1 MGGEAAA
8 TPPRTGRMGVSA
20 ASLVFE
26 AWGWL
31 FREQPIED
39 YGIDAHVEPVD
50 GPERPA
56 RQLLALQIK
65 TGASFFAEETQ
76 DGWWFRD
83 TRRHW
88 HYWLG
93 HVLPVVIIL
102 YNPQTGT
109 LFWQHAEA
117 GLVQLPGE
125 EGKLL
130 IPRSHVLD
138 SSGAGR
144 DHLRQIVREFR
155 RADPLADSLPLLPPN
170 VAGILRDTTARPEN
184 TMMVAWQLANGR
196 HQPGLTADSL
206 LKGRPSWLSDGGG
219 QFEAAIGAYANDYGH
234 REIAR
239 RAIELAAAYD
249 RPDRDRLLSIA
260 ALLAVA
266 QDDPEGAE
274 ADIAQV
280 TSADG
285 LFPRLARAAITDHAR
300 PDGAADASQVN
311 QVVQEADP
319 AELAGEPTLLNV
331 LASLAVRRGDLDD
344 AIRQFELAAAADPA
358 YPAGRLQL
366 ARALLARAA
375 AGTAVLAHQDL
386 GRARALAFQCL
397 EDMRRWAGPS
407 EDAVAILQQIATAQ
421 GAFTEALR
429 FGSPPGAGGTAI
441 EREATDSQV
450 AVLAAEAAAAM
461 GRRDLAASFATQTAD
476 PAAAAFIEA
485 LATAP
490 SRGPAALA
498 AAWRTALAAA
508 STHEQT
514 RRALYELAA
523 AGQLTGADIA
533 AADGRES
540 VSAEA
545 VAVLTARNDAANGQG
560 DAAVAVLRE
569 HRDAY
574 PPAAE
579 LLIEVLELAGR
590 ADEAI
595 EECDRAITR
604 FGDGTFAHNKLNILV
619 RAGRPE
625 EAAAYATSLLASPSA
640 LQPEQ
645 RIRLRQALILDARD
659 FAAAEHMCRDAV
671 AEYPGNADF
680 AWALITTQANRG
692 DMDRAAATY
701 RHLRPALSGPEL
713 APLWLALLSLRTPT
727 DADVE
732 EALDAAEQW
741 PPTAETRRLIAG
753 IITVISEPPPP
764 GGQLQPAGGI
774 SGRNLARLAT
784 WMREPPS

>member
-1 MGGEAAA
+1 MVVEPA
-8 TPPRTGRMGVSA
+8 TAPPRTGRMGVSA

-39 YGIDAHVEPVD
+39 YGIDAHVEPLD

-65 TGASFFAEETQ
+65 TGASFFAVETQ

-102 YNPQTGT
+102 YNPQTRQ
-109 LFWQHAEA
+109 LFWQHAKA
-117 GLVQLPGE
+117 NLVQLTGE

-130 IPRSHVLD
+130 IPRSQVLD

-144 DHLRQIVREFR
+144 DRFRQIVGEFR
-155 RADPLADSLPLLPPN
+155 RADPLADSLPLLPPSA
-170 VAGILRDTTARPEN
+170 AGVLRATTARPEN

-196 HQPGLTADSL
+196 HQPDLTADSL

-219 QFEAAIGAYANDYGH
+219 QFEATIGAYANDHGH

-239 RAIELAAAYD
+239 HAFELAAAYD

-266 QDDPEGAE
+266 QDDAEGAE
-274 ADIAQV
+274 ADLAQV
-280 TSADG
+280 SCAGG

-300 PDGAADASQVN
+300 PDGAAAPSQVN

-331 LASLAVRRGDLDD
+331 LASIAVRRGDLDD
-344 AIRQFELAAAADPA
+344 AIRQFELAAADPA

-386 GRARALAFQCL
+386 GRAWALAFQCL

-407 EDAVAILQQIATAQ
+407 EQAVAILQQIATAQ
-421 GAFTEALR
+421 GAFAEALR
-429 FGSPPGAGGTAI
+429 LGSPPGAGGTAI
-441 EREATDSQV
+441 EREAADSNV
-450 AVLAAEAAAAM
+450 TVLAAEAAAAM
-461 GRRDLAASFATQTAD
+461 GNRDLAASFAAQAAD
-476 PAAAAFIEA
+476 PAVAAFIEA

-514 RRALYELAA
+514 RRALYQLAA

-533 AADGRES
+533 AAEGRES

-545 VAVLTARNDAANGQG
+545 IAVLTARNDAANGQA
-560 DAAVAVLRE
+560 DTAVTVLRE

-579 LLIEVLELAGR
+579 LLIEVLEIAER
-590 ADEAI
+590 TDQAS
-595 EECDRAITR
+595 RS
-604 FGDGTFAHNKLNILV
+604 
-619 RAGRPE
+619 
-625 EAAAYATSLLASPSA
+625 ATGPSQGSVTAPSP
-640 LQPEQ
+640 
-645 RIRLRQALILDARD
+645 
-659 FAAAEHMCRDAV
+659 
-671 AEYPGNADF
+671 
-680 AWALITTQANRG
+680 TT
-692 DMDRAAATY
+692 
-701 RHLRPALSGPEL
+701 S
-713 APLWLALLSLRTPT
+713 
-727 DADVE
+727 
-732 EALDAAEQW
+732 
-741 PPTAETRRLIAG
+741 
-753 IITVISEPPPP
+753 
-764 GGQLQPAGGI
+764 
-774 SGRNLARLAT
+774 
-784 WMREPPS
+784 

>member
-1 MGGEAAA
+1 MVVEPTTA
-8 TPPRTGRMGVSA
+8 PPRTGRMGVSA

-39 YGIDAHVEPVD
+39 YGIDAHVEPLD
-50 GPERPA
+50 GPEQPA

-65 TGASFFAEETQ
+65 TGAPFFAEETQ

-102 YNPQTGT
+102 YNPPTGK
-109 LFWQHAEA
+109 LFWQHADA
-117 GLVQLPGE
+117 SLVQLTGE

-130 IPRSHVLD
+130 IPRSHILD

-144 DHLRQIVREFR
+144 DRLRQIVGEFR
-155 RADPLADSLPLLPPN
+155 RADPLADSLPLLPPSA
-170 VAGILRDTTARPEN
+170 AGVLRATTARPEN

-196 HQPGLTADSL
+196 HQPDLTADSL

-219 QFEAAIGAYANDYGH
+219 QFEAAIGAYANDHGH

-239 RAIELAAAYD
+239 RAFELAAAYD

-260 ALLAVA
+260 ALLAIA
-266 QDDPEGAE
+266 QDDAEGAE
-274 ADIAQV
+274 ADLAQV
-280 TSADG
+280 TSAGG
-285 LFPRLARAAITDHAR
+285 LFPRLARAAITDRAR
-300 PDGAADASQVN
+300 PPAAAEASEVN
-311 QVVQEADP
+311 RVVREADP

-344 AIRQFELAAAADPA
+344 AIRQFELAAVADPA

-407 EDAVAILQQIATAQ
+407 EHAVAILQQIATAQ
-421 GAFTEALR
+421 GAFAEALR
-429 FGSPPGAGGTAI
+429 LGSPPGAGGTAT
-441 EREATDSQV
+441 EREAADSNV
-450 AVLAAEAAAAM
+450 TVLAAEAAAAM
-461 GRRDLAASFATQTAD
+461 GNRDLAASFAAQAAD

-498 AAWRTALAAA
+498 AAWRIALATA

-514 RRALYELAA
+514 RRALYQLAA

-533 AADGRES
+533 AAEGRES
-540 VSAEA
+540 ASAEA
-545 VAVLTARNDAANGQG
+545 IAVLTARNDAANGQA
-560 DAAVAVLRE
+560 DAAVTVLRE
-569 HRDAY
+569 YRNTY

-579 LLIEVLELAGR
+579 LLIEVLEIAER
-590 ADEAI
+590 TDEAV
-595 EECDRAITR
+595 EECDR
-604 FGDGTFAHNKLNILV
+604 GHHKV
-619 RAGRPE
+619 R
-625 EAAAYATSLLASPSA
+625 
-640 LQPEQ
+640 
-645 RIRLRQALILDARD
+645 
-659 FAAAEHMCRDAV
+659 
-671 AEYPGNADF
+671 
-680 AWALITTQANRG
+680 
-692 DMDRAAATY
+692 
-701 RHLRPALSGPEL
+701 
-713 APLWLALLSLRTPT
+713 
-727 DADVE
+727 
-732 EALDAAEQW
+732 
-741 PPTAETRRLIAG
+741 
-753 IITVISEPPPP
+753 
-764 GGQLQPAGGI
+764 
-774 SGRNLARLAT
+774 
-784 WMREPPS
+784 